1 MRKNMLS
8 TVIILSSATL
18 LVLSYLSG
26 TNGNASAVNGY
37 ERGSKLKE
45 YKHEI
50 YYNQEE
56 YQTVNETEKI
66 EYSNYTYYEKP
77 LAGIALCNF
86 DNADKAMKVVKK
98 DKKEKKKVNKPVYSF
113 SDKEVLMLERIT
125 EAEATGQSSEAKKNV
140 CSVIINRVESDKFP
154 DTVKEVVFQRHQ
166 FSPTIDGRY
175 DSVEVTDSTKKAVK
189 KVLQNGVINEALFFC
204 NESDVKSLKT
214 QKWFKSLIFLFKD
227 DSGHSFFK

>member
-1 MRKNMLS
+1 MLS
-8 TVIILSSATL
+8 TLILLSSTTL

-26 TNGNASAVNGY
+26 TTDASAVNRY
-37 ERGSKLKE
+37 EHGSKQKE

-50 YYNQEE
+50 YYNQEK
-56 YQTVNETEKI
+56 YQADSKTEDMISK
-66 EYSNYTYYEKP
+66 NNTYHEQP
-77 LAGIALCNF
+77 LAGITLCNF

-113 SDKEVLMLERIT
+113 SDNEVLMLERIT

-154 DTVKEVVFQRHQ
+154 DTVKEVVFQKHQ
-166 FSPTIDGRY
+166 FSPTTDGRY
-175 DSVEVTDSTKKAVK
+175 ASIEVTDSTQKAVK
-189 KVLQNGVINEALFFC
+189 EVLQNGVINKALFFC

-214 QKWFKSLIFLFKD
+214 QKWFRSLTFLFKD
-227 DSGHSFFK
+227 DSGHSFFE

>member
-8 TVIILSSATL
+8 TVILISGATL

-26 TNGNASAVNGY
+26 IDASAGYRY
-37 ERGSKLKE
+37 ERGSEQKE

-50 YYNQEE
+50 YYNHEE
-56 YQTVNETEKI
+56 YQTDGNTEKI

-98 DKKEKKKVNKPVYSF
+98 IKKEEQRVNEPVYSF
-113 SDKEVLMLERIT
+113 SDKEVLILERIT
-125 EAEATGQSSEAKKNV
+125 EAEATGQSSAAKKNV

-175 DSVEVTDSTKKAVK
+175 DSVEVTDSTQKAVK
-189 KVLQNGVINEALFFC
+189 EVLQNGVINKALFFC

-214 QKWFKSLIFLFKD
+214 QKWFKSLTFLFKD